1 MRPTYV
7 MFSASILCVC
17 FSVVDHFHN
26 RRHFFIDKPLTWSEA
41 SDECR
46 KTNDGY
52 LAVANSEEEFDFLRG
67 MYDEYVA
74 QGGSA
79 IGVWIDGTF
88 DNDTKTWTC
97 YSNYDDVYFDDS
109 CLDDMPWSFGEPNRN
124 ETEHCILVW
133 YSRTD
138 GVANYRCN
146 VKLPAI
152 CATKR
157 YFFVPL

>member
-1 MRPTYV
+1 MTCTRSSVEDHYNKRAYV
-7 MFSASILCVC
+7 LLDEA
-17 FSVVDHFHN
+17 
-26 RRHFFIDKPLTWSEA
+26 LTWDEA
-41 SDECR
+41 YDRCR
-46 KTNDGY
+46 QGDYEY
-52 LAVANSEEEFDFLRG
+52 LAVANDEKLFKFLRG

-74 QGGSA
+74 NGGSA
-79 IGVWIDGTF
+79 IGAWIDGRFYNTT
-88 DNDTKTWTC
+88 DAWNC
-97 YSNYDDVYFDDS
+97 ESNAGNFAYDYDYLCQS
-109 CLDDMPWSFGEPNRN
+109 EMPWSNGEPNRN
-124 ETEHCILVW
+124 DTEHCILVW